1 MMRNERRQ
9 LLDRSL
15 IDLSREMDVDDVLLY
30 LQGKGVFTD
39 AVVDKV
45 LSAGSVSA
53 QRAAIVRVGG
63 DDDVLSVYPVLEAL
77 NARNAPLLSG
87 KPKLIFI
94 QACRGAYATLSLTP
108 SRNKAHFTISS
119 KLEDNYE
126 QFFHDFEELLAN
138 MLKTCSP

>member
-15 IDLSREMDVDDVLLY
+15 IDLSREMDVDEVLLY

-53 QRAAIVRVGG
+53 QRAAIVRAVKSRG
-63 DDDVLSVYPVLEAL
+63 DRAFDAFFRALLHARQSHLAELLRPLVNEDVL
-77 NARNAPLLSG
+77 
-87 KPKLIFI
+87 
-94 QACRGAYATLSLTP
+94 QT
-108 SRNKAHFTISS
+108 
-119 KLEDNYE
+119 
-126 QFFHDFEELLAN
+126 
-138 MLKTCSP
+138 M